1 MREEIRIFAEQM
13 EKVISE
19 HDKEKGDS
27 WKTMD
32 INNLMEKLI
41 EEAEEVEEEIRWD
54 YSKRLKD
61 ELVDLANFCM
71 MVWKRIEVE

>member
-13 EKVISE
+13 EKVMSE
-19 HDKEKGDS
+19 HDKEKEDS

-32 INNLMEKLI
+32 IYDLMDMLI
-41 EEAEEVEEEIRWD
+41 TKSEEVEDEISWD

-61 ELVDLANFCM
+61 EVIDLANFCM
-71 MVWKRIEVE
+71 MVWNRIEVE

>member
-13 EKVISE
+13 EKVMSE

-27 WKTMD
+27 WKTMN
-32 INNLMEKLI
+32 ITNLMDMLV
-41 EEAEEVEEEIRWD
+41 EESEEVEEEISWD

-61 ELVDLANFCM
+61 EVVDLANFCM
-71 MVWKRIEVE
+71 MVWNRIEVE

>member
-13 EKVISE
+13 EKVMSE
-19 HDKEKGDS
+19 HDKEKGGS

-32 INNLMEKLI
+32 ITNLMDMLV
-41 EEAEEVEEEIRWD
+41 EESEEVEEEISWD

-61 ELVDLANFCM
+61 EVVDLANFCM
-71 MVWKRIEVE
+71 MVWNRIEVE